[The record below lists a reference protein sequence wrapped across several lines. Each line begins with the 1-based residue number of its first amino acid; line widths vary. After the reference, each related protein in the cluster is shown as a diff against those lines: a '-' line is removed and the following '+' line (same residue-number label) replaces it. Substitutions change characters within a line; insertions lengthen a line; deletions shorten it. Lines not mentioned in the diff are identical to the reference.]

1 MHGLTLSTYIAESMA
16 TAEYLYILGGVQYN
30 VKYYSV
36 VDEFYNTRNYA
47 MINKAFNFYWVS
59 KL

>member
-16 TAEYLYILGGVQYN
+16 TAEYLYILGGVKYS

-36 VDEFYNTRNYA
+36 IDEFYNTRNYA
-47 MINKAFNFYWVS
+47 MINTSFNIYWTL